1 MSSSAD
7 LHTIPSRSKPRHTI
21 STADLPPPI
30 VITYPACF
38 CGVIFWGL
46 RSIPLR
52 GTEGAEHAVL
62 GAVELEDPLAVKDLP
77 ANLAKF
83 YNELDFLP
91 KPKKGN
97 KPKCCTLC

>member
-1 MSSSAD
+1 MKKE
-7 LHTIPSRSKPRHTI
+7 IRVCV
-21 STADLPPPI
+21 I
-30 VITYPACF
+30 VVKEKS
-38 CGVIFWGL
+38 GVIFFFGGGAKHPAS
-46 RSIPLR
+46 RD
-52 GTEGAEHAVL
+52 GGAEHAVL

>member
-1 MSSSAD
+1 MFDNPVGIRNILFGNHDD
-7 LHTIPSRSKPRHTI
+7 LVS
-21 STADLPPPI
+21 DN
-30 VITYPACF
+30 
-38 CGVIFWGL
+38 
-46 RSIPLR
+46 
-52 GTEGAEHAVL
+52 AVF
-62 GAVELEDPLAVKDLP
+62 GAVELEDSLAVKDLP